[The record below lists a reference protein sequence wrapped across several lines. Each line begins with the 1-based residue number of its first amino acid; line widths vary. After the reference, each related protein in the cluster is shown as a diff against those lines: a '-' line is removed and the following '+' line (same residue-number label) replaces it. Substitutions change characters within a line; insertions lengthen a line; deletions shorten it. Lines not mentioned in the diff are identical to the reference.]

1 MRSQAILQLESTTIG
16 DTPRADSLPE
26 PGRVLCGEFGV
37 TSSQP
42 LPGGMPLVEFMRE
55 LESDADMVPRL
66 ATARRSLADIV
77 DSPGSLRHLRLAA
90 GLSQAKVAELA
101 STTQSYIARLESGT
115 ADPGT
120 DMLTRLASALGATPS
135 TVLLAVLAQRV
146 DRRLTSVD

>member
-1 MRSQAILQLESTTIG
+1 
-16 DTPRADSLPE
+16 
-26 PGRVLCGEFGV
+26 V